1 MRSIQIQD
9 NFGIQQL
16 RFSDCGE
23 KPIADDEIEVAMQAA
38 SLNYRDLL
46 MVKGLYDP
54 KQPLPLV
61 PCSDGA
67 GVITAIGKDVGDL
80 NVGDLVA
87 TVFAPLWQSGTPTTV
102 QMRSTMGGP
111 MSGALTQRFVAKSS
125 HVMKAPQHLSAVQ
138 AATLPC
144 AAVTAW
150 NALVEVAKIQ
160 AGDKVLIQGTGGVA
174 LFALQFCKM
183 CGAETV
189 VLSSS
194 DEKLQKV
201 KELGASHTINYRQTP
216 QWSRAVRDC
225 VGQVDI
231 VIELG
236 GAETLEQSLK
246 VCRPGATIAVIGI
259 LSGIKNE
266 VNLLPIIMNKLNIS
280 GILVGS
286 RSCFANMNKA
296 ISHHK
301 LQPVIDKTFAFSET
315 VQAFKYME
323 SAQHFGKICIDLQS
337 N

>member
-1 MRSIQIQD
+1 MRSIQIQES
-9 NFGIQQL
+9 FGLQQL
-16 RFSDCGE
+16 KFNDCSE
-23 KPIADDEIEVAMQAA
+23 KPIHDDEIEVSMHAA

-67 GVITAIGKDVGDL
+67 GVVTATGKDVCDVA
-80 NVGDLVA
+80 VGDFVT
-87 TVFAPLWQSGTPTTV
+87 TVFAPYWQSGTPTTT
-102 QMRSTMGGP
+102 QMRGTMGGP
-111 MSGALTQRFVAKSS
+111 IHGALTQRFVAKSS
-125 HVMKAPQHLSAVQ
+125 HVMKAPKHLNAVE
-138 AATLPC
+138 ASTLPC

-150 NALVEVAKIQ
+150 NALVEVAKIK

-174 LFALQFCKM
+174 LFALQFSKI

-201 KELGASHTINYRQTP
+201 KEMGASHTINYRTTP
-216 QWSRAVRDC
+216 KWSRAVRDC

-236 GAETLEQSLK
+236 GAKTLEQSLK

-266 VNLLPIIMNKLNIS
+266 INLLPIIMNKINMS

-286 RSCFANMNKA
+286 RSCFESMNKA
-296 ISHHK
+296 IAHHK

-315 VQAFKYME
+315 IQAFEYME
-323 SAQHFGKICIDLQS
+323 SAAHFGKICIDLQK
-337 N
+337 